1 MTRSLTVIGHSS
13 RPLGGIVYAYH
24 QNCYEAHER
33 IKRREREGESE
44 RFRREFRAQR
54 QKRRR
59 ADLGLDLLIAYSRRI
74 AGQEL
79 DT

>member
-1 MTRSLTVIGHSS
+1 M
-13 RPLGGIVYAYH
+13 YAYH

-33 IKRREREGESE
+33 IKKRERDAESE
-44 RFRREFRAQR
+44 RLKRECRGRR